1 LDLIVN
7 LFHYKSGSDE
17 YGVEAAKYGHKPL
30 YVKTAGGAGNTMLN
44 EVFCYIVSKLGD
56 FQNLRHHA
64 PRSME
69 EVETF
74 VTSEFPA
81 VPSTKHHI
89 ELPTTSYVSKHFVA
103 YIEALVGAAPYFRTT
118 DPRMKLDARFAK
130 ALSEFNKQDD
140 LRFDQYVEPKLQ
152 AWFSQFPPTPRV
164 AGAAADDDAEGVRAA
179 REGLGRRVRV
189 RRRRRPMPCLE
200 TNKYC

>member
-1 LDLIVN
+1 MLIEASTSAAAGEVTGIFDGTTDLQKNWLDLIVN

-74 VTSEFPA
+74 VTSAFPA

-103 YIEALVGAAPYFRTT
+103 YIEASVGAAPYFRTT
-118 DPRMKLDARFAK
+118 DPRMRLDARFAK
-130 ALSEFNKQDD
+130 TLSELNKQDD
-140 LRFDQYVEPKLQ
+140 LRFDQVHPVS
-152 AWFSQFPPTPRV
+152 ANP
-164 AGAAADDDAEGVRAA
+164 AGRH
-179 REGLGRRVRV
+179 
-189 RRRRRPMPCLE
+189 RRRGRHRRGAGRPGGGWGGG
-200 TNKYC
+200 